1 MSWDLEFVGS
11 LNRSSLYVRYRLEF
25 IGVLNALGEPFSVSD
40 DQGVIQIARGSVRIT
55 GSRVIPQRWSVS
67 FGGFS
72 LQLSGDIRSIL
83 PKMRRGQIAVLQC
96 SINRQ
101 GFRNLAIGSLDT
113 ISGQRGL
120 FSLGFKDLLS
130 ALQTSLDTRAGTV
143 FSDTDPPHFSLF
155 YEVGR
160 TTTTTSTFGG
170 SDGTLNVADASFF
183 KKQTGSKG
191 IARITNTSVDFYV
204 FWTGS
209 TSTTLTGCTTAEYNN
224 TSRVSAPSGSTVRY
238 CAWLQGEPYEILASI
253 LTSTGTGNNGEF
265 DVYPVEWSIGGKIDK
280 QIFDV
285 SDAKRASKEITR
297 SGDADYDIGFAVE
310 SPLSNGFR
318 SIVDIFLTVGI
329 FPVYRQDSISIRACT
344 DPEGIET
351 RKTPDLRAEI
361 SDYDIID
368 VLSHDFFSPDISN
381 IYRTTYIKYNF
392 TNVYYSGGVYNGSRV
407 DSLPALSEIERD
419 FSLYYLADPDN
430 RQSQALQDLRR
441 LRVWDLYISER
452 LSVRLP
458 LRFATLVAGD
468 IVTFRSNYV
477 EHLYDTVDPIYKGR
491 YCMVL
496 GCDYSIDAQEC
507 TVTLGIPSPKMQ
519 RTEDTEDSD
528 GAYSGWLPNSTYNN
542 TQLFVWLSSDVDMS
556 ESGGDVTTWIDR
568 QNSFSL
574 SNQAGNNNT
583 YNTGAGSPSKSITV
597 SGFHF
602 ARFAFGDHE
611 FLATD
616 YNAKMDLSGTDGIC
630 VAMLIRAYADPIGDT
645 DFSGGTY
652 YKAPLVNCG
661 RSYQLHLLDSFSGST
676 YTNAIGYDNNT
687 NTFHQDNQVAPP
699 DSNWKIVIYSSADVG
714 GYSGEEGLYVNGT
727 RVNTSDFPPT
737 NTDISLSPDFRIG
750 RDPDIN
756 YTNQTQQ
763 FNFAFGSFDLAE
775 LLSFSI
781 PLHDAEREKVEGYI
795 AHKFKLTSLLPASH
809 PYKNTV
815 PT

>member
-25 IGVLNALGEPFSVSD
+25 IGVLNALGEPFSIED
-40 DQGVIQIARGSVRIT
+40 DSGAVQIARGSVRIT

-83 PKMRRGQIAVLQC
+83 PKMRRGQIAALQC
-96 SINRQ
+96 SINRG

-155 YEVGR
+155 YEVGQ
-160 TTTTTSTFGG
+160 TTTTTATFGIL
-170 SDGTLNVADASFF
+170 DTTLNLTDASFF
-183 KKQTGSKG
+183 KRQTGEKG
-191 IARITNTSVDFYV
+191 IVRITNTSVDFYV
-204 FWTGS
+204 FWEGS
-209 TSTTLTGCTTAEYNN
+209 TSTTLTTVSTAIYNN
-224 TSRVSAPSGSTVRY
+224 KTRVSAPSGSTVTY

-285 SDAKRASKEITR
+285 SDARRASKEITR
-297 SGDADYDIGFAVE
+297 STGADYDIGFAVE

-344 DPEGIET
+344 DPEGVET

-368 VLSHDFFSPDISN
+368 VLSHDFFSPDIAN
-381 IYRTTYIKYNF
+381 IYRTTYVKYNF
-392 TNVYYSGGVYNGSRV
+392 VNVYYSGGVYNGSRV
-407 DSLPALSEIERD
+407 DSLPALTELERD
-419 FSLYYLADPDN
+419 FSLYYLANPDN
-430 RQSQALQDLRR
+430 RVSQALQDLRR

-519 RTEDTEDSD
+519 RTTDSENI
-528 GAYSGWLPNSTYNN
+528 G
-542 TQLFVWLSSDVDMS
+542 V
-556 ESGGDVTTWIDR
+556 
-568 QNSFSL
+568 
-574 SNQAGNNNT
+574 
-583 YNTGAGSPSKSITV
+583 GS
-597 SGFHF
+597 
-602 ARFAFGDHE
+602 
-611 FLATD
+611 
-616 YNAKMDLSGTDGIC
+616 
-630 VAMLIRAYADPIGDT
+630 
-645 DFSGGTY
+645 
-652 YKAPLVNCG
+652 
-661 RSYQLHLLDSFSGST
+661 
-676 YTNAIGYDNNT
+676 
-687 NTFHQDNQVAPP
+687 
-699 DSNWKIVIYSSADVG
+699 
-714 GYSGEEGLYVNGT
+714 
-727 RVNTSDFPPT
+727 
-737 NTDISLSPDFRIG
+737 
-750 RDPDIN
+750 
-756 YTNQTQQ
+756 
-763 FNFAFGSFDLAE
+763 
-775 LLSFSI
+775 
-781 PLHDAEREKVEGYI
+781 
-795 AHKFKLTSLLPASH
+795 
-809 PYKNTV
+809 
-815 PT
+815 